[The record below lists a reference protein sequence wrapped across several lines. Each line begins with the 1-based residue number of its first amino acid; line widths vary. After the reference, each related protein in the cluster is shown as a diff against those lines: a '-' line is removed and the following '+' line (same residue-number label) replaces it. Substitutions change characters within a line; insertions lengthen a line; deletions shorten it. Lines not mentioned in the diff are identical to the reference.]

1 MGSLLFLVPT
11 ASVLP
16 PRWTVP
22 LNCHTKEILP
32 PVAFARVSC
41 RGNGRSSWAKP
52 PPSQLGEDG
61 RDSPEKG
68 GYQEKARWGTWKWD
82 SLQGYSKKKIESS
95 VHIYRKPMLMKL
107 GVFWNFSAFSCGF
120 GCFRGGG
127 WGKPR
132 LAKTCLITHETGA
145 AHAQLTHLLSLG
157 ANYLETELTS

>member
-68 GYQEKARWGTWKWD
+68 AIRRKRGGGPENEIHCRVIV
-82 SLQGYSKKKIESS
+82 KKIKSS

-120 GCFRGGG
+120 GFFRGGG

-132 LAKTCLITHETGA
+132 LAKACLTTHETGA